1 MQERARGL
9 QAAVAAVGVVARHGV
24 AADHFENG
32 VREVGDFERAGR
44 DVVILDGQRNGELAG
59 PDVYLGAD
67 FGPQVHVLHGDERLA
82 LLVGR
87 AGEALELHLVVE
99 RTGDVARE
107 DQTHALDVER
117 RRIFAV
123 RSPDVGL
130 VGVADLCIARK
141 FGQRGENLLE
151 PGDLLRDLFRR
162 SGVVGVVG
170 VVDLGGACSGCRSC
184 AGAFRGGSCGE
195 RLRGGGEAQCGGEQQ
210 CG

>member
-1 MQERARGL
+1 MACEKLGTSS
-9 QAAVAAVGVVARHGV
+9 G
-24 AADHFENG
+24 
-32 VREVGDFERAGR
+32 AGR
-44 DVVILDGQRNGELAG
+44 DVVILDGQRNGELTG

-99 RTGDVARE
+99 RAGDVARE

-162 SGVVGVVG
+162 SGVIG

-184 AGAFRGGSCGE
+184 AGAFRGGLCGE
-195 RLRGGGEAQCGGEQQ
+195 CLRGRRETQCGGEQQ